1 MEPWIQEQFESIRDS
16 AFETRVLRMNR
27 KHIRYLEW
35 IPTRCEELH
44 LEENRL
50 TRLPDLSNSVK
61 ILNVSKNDLNKLPGL
76 LPQNL
81 QFLDVSDNP
90 HLTSLPELPETLEV
104 LRASNCALTSLPT
117 LPKSLR
123 YLYLQNNYLSE
134 LPELPP
140 HLEILYIFN
149 NCIQDYNK
157 LPSTIQKCVTDQQN
171 T

>member
-1 MEPWIQEQFESIRDS
+1 MESWIQEHFESIRDS

-27 KHIRYLEW
+27 KNIRHLDW
-35 IPTRCEELH
+35 IPIRCQELH

-50 TRLPDLSNSVK
+50 TKLPDLSNSVK
-61 ILNVSKNDLNKLPGL
+61 ILNVAKNDLEKLPEL
-76 LPQNL
+76 LPQAL

-90 HLTSLPELPETLEV
+90 HLTSLPELPEGLEI
-104 LRASNCALTSLPT
+104 LRASNCGLTSLPA

-123 YLYLQNNYLSE
+123 YLYLQNNYLQE
-134 LPELPP
+134 LPMLPP
-140 HLEILYIFN
+140 QLEILYIFN
-149 NCIQDYNK
+149 NCIQDYRK